1 MSTDNP
7 GNRTPAVDDLQEDT
21 MSTPTRI
28 PPTELTGLF
37 GTIVKFASR
46 RMLGQVPDSLGVLAH
61 HPALMRASLGIGRKI
76 EALDELDSN
85 LASYAVM
92 ATAAY
97 IGCSWCLD
105 FNYYKAHN
113 DGLDEAKARQMP
125 NWREA
130 SVFTPVERHVM
141 EYAEA
146 MSQTPPAVTD
156 ELSAALLTEL
166 GPAGLIELTAKV
178 AFMNMSSRMNVA
190 LGIHSEGY
198 ADTCQLPPLETRATA
213 AGPASTSA
221 PGPQPPNT
229 TVKAVGS
236 TS

>member
-1 MSTDNP
+1 MT
-7 GNRTPAVDDLQEDT
+7 TQ
-21 MSTPTRI
+21 TRI
-28 PPTELTGLF
+28 PPTELTGVF
-37 GTIVKFASR
+37 GTVVKIAAR
-46 RMLGQVPDSLGVLAH
+46 RMVGRVPDSMGVLAH
-61 HPALMRASLGIGRKI
+61 HPALMRASMGIGRKI
-76 EALDELDSN
+76 EALDELDEN

-113 DGLDEAKARQMP
+113 EGLDEAKARQVP
-125 NWREA
+125 VWREA
-130 SVFTPVERHVM
+130 SVFSPLERDVM

-156 ELSAALLTEL
+156 ELSAALLDEL
-166 GPAGLIELTAKV
+166 GPAALIELTAKI

-198 ADTCQLPPLETRATA
+198 ADSCELPPLAMRATTTTD
-213 AGPASTSA
+213 AS
-221 PGPQPPNT
+221 PE
-229 TVKAVGS
+229 AVGS
-236 TS
+236 AS

>member
-1 MSTDNP
+1 MT
-7 GNRTPAVDDLQEDT
+7 TQ
-21 MSTPTRI
+21 TRI
-28 PPTELTGLF
+28 PPTELTGIF
-37 GTIVKFASR
+37 GAVVKVAAK
-46 RMLGQVPDSLGVLAH
+46 RMLGQLPDSMGVLAH
-61 HPALMRASLGIGRKI
+61 HPALMRASMGIGRKV
-76 EALDELDSN
+76 EALHELDRN

-113 DGLDEAKARQMP
+113 EGLDEVKARQVP

-130 SVFTPVERHVM
+130 SVFTPLERGVM
-141 EYAEA
+141 GYAEA

-156 ELSAALLTEL
+156 ELSAELLRDL
-166 GPAGLIELTAKV
+166 GPTALIELTAKV

-198 ADTCQLPPLETRATA
+198 ADSCELPPLATRATSAEAPSTADA
-213 AGPASTSA
+213 AAS
-221 PGPQPPNT
+221 
-229 TVKAVGS
+229 VVGS
-236 TS
+236 AS

>member
-1 MSTDNP
+1 MT
-7 GNRTPAVDDLQEDT
+7 TQ
-21 MSTPTRI
+21 TRI
-28 PPTELTGLF
+28 PPTELTGVF
-37 GTIVKFASR
+37 GAVVKVAAR
-46 RMLGQVPDSLGVLAH
+46 RMIGRVPDSMGVLAH
-61 HPALMRASLGIGRKI
+61 HPALMRASMGIGRKI
-76 EALDELDSN
+76 DALDELDEN

-105 FNYYKAHN
+105 FNYYKTHN
-113 DGLDEAKARQMP
+113 DGLDEEKARQVP

-130 SVFTPVERHVM
+130 SVFTPVERRVM

-156 ELSAALLTEL
+156 EQSAALLDAL
-166 GPAGLIELTAKV
+166 GPAALIELTAKV

-198 ADTCQLPPLETRATA
+198 ADACEMPPLATKADATA
-213 AGPASTSA
+213 GAIGSAS
-221 PGPQPPNT
+221 
-229 TVKAVGS
+229 
-236 TS
+236 

>member
-1 MSTDNP
+1 MT
-7 GNRTPAVDDLQEDT
+7 TQ
-21 MSTPTRI
+21 TRI
-28 PPTELTGLF
+28 PPTELTGIF
-37 GTIVKFASR
+37 GTVVKAAAR
-46 RMLGQVPDSLGVLAH
+46 RMVGRVPESMGVLAH
-61 HPALMRASLGIGRKI
+61 HPALMRASMGIGRKI
-76 EALDELDSN
+76 ETLHELDRN

-113 DGLDEAKARQMP
+113 EGLDEEKARQVP

-130 SVFTPVERHVM
+130 HVFTPLERRVM

-156 ELSAALLTEL
+156 ELSAVLLDEL
-166 GPAGLIELTAKV
+166 GPAALIELSAKV
-178 AFMNMSSRMNVA
+178 AFMNMSARMNLA

-198 ADTCQLPPLETRATA
+198 ADACELPPLVTRASATA
-213 AGPASTSA
+213 DVPTE
-221 PGPQPPNT
+221 
-229 TVKAVGS
+229 VVGS
-236 TS
+236 AS

>member
-1 MSTDNP
+1 MTTQP
-7 GNRTPAVDDLQEDT
+7 HIQ
-21 MSTPTRI
+21 
-28 PPTELTGLF
+28 PTELTGLF
-37 GTIVKFASR
+37 GTVVKFAAK
-46 RMLGQVPDSLGVLAH
+46 RMVGRVPDSMGVLAH
-61 HPALMRASLGIGRKI
+61 HPALMRASMGIGRKI
-76 EALDELDSN
+76 EALDELDRN

-113 DGLDEAKARQMP
+113 EGLDEAKARQVP

-130 SVFTPVERHVM
+130 SVFTPVECDVM

-146 MSQTPPAVTD
+146 MSQTPPAVSD
-156 ELSAALLTEL
+156 ELSARLLAAL
-166 GPAGLIELTAKV
+166 GPAALIELTAKV

-198 ADTCQLPPLETRATA
+198 ADACELPPLATRAAMADASA
-213 AGPASTSA
+213 AVRPVET
-221 PGPQPPNT
+221 
-229 TVKAVGS
+229 VGS
-236 TS
+236 AS